1 MMAAAAR
8 LPAGA
13 RRNLLAICT
22 MTATIMQ
29 ALDTTIANVALPYM
43 QGSLSASLD
52 QISWVLTSYIVAA
65 AVMTAPVGWL
75 ADRFGR
81 KKLFIVCVAGFT
93 FASLLCALSQSIAQ
107 IVAFRLLQGMC
118 GAALV
123 PLSQSVMLDAY
134 PIEQRG
140 QAMGIWG
147 VGVMLGPIM
156 GPTLGGFL
164 TDNYSWHW
172 VFLVN
177 IPVGILT
184 VIGLLVFMDETR
196 RHEHLRFDWF
206 GFIALAAGIGSLQLM
221 LDRGEQLGWFTSP
234 EIIAELI
241 VSMVGFYYFFAHS
254 LTTPEPFVRFAIF
267 RDRNFL
273 IACFF
278 MVIMG
283 LMLFSSMALSTPFIQ
298 NILGYPITTAGWV
311 LASRGIGT
319 LVGMLL
325 IGRLLRLIEARY
337 LILVGL
343 TLTATTL
350 YQMTGFTQN
359 TSKHEIVMCG
369 LVQGFGMGFVF
380 IPLSTVAFLTL
391 PQRFRTD
398 GTAMLTLVRNV
409 ASSIGI
415 SVVIAN
421 LSSKTTVFYSQLAER
436 ITPFNDAL
444 QSPDVTRWLDL
455 ATEQGRALAD
465 QMMTL
470 QAAIMAYAV
479 DYALLAAICA
489 LAIPFVLAIGSTASL
504 RRQEGRCR
512 GDRVVVIPGRVEG
525 ASPEFMTTAG
535 ATLTVLWSWVPGRRC
550 AATRND
556 SHPNS
561 FRTFSVCS
569 PRPGTRPYRRGWSRI
584 AAGAG
589 YDTGPLGVSTLMRR
603 RCGCAMNPATSLTRA
618 KAMSAASSFLASA
631 SASMIA
637 KKAAT
642 LPSVSGRRFI
652 RSVTVANCGSAA
664 SAPSPMTSS
673 ASMRHSRSFW
683 IEMRM
688 SAPSPVW
695 NTP

>member
-1 MMAAAAR
+1 MTRAAAR
-8 LPAGA
+8 LPVGA
-13 RRNLLAICT
+13 RRTLLSICT

-93 FASLLCALSQSIAQ
+93 FASLLCALSQTIAQ

-184 VIGLLVFMDETR
+184 VMGLLVFMDETK
-196 RHEHLRFDWF
+196 RHDHLRFDWF
-206 GFIALAAGIGSLQLM
+206 GFVALAAGIGGLQLM

-241 VSMVGFYYFFAHS
+241 ISMVGFYYFFAHS
-254 LTTPEPFVRFAIF
+254 LTTAEPFVRFAIF

-298 NILGYPITTAGWV
+298 NILGYPITTAGGV

-319 LVGMLL
+319 LIGMLM
-325 IGRLLRLIEARY
+325 IGRLLRIVEARY
-337 LILVGL
+337 LILIGL
-343 TLTATTL
+343 TLTAATL

-436 ITPFNDAL
+436 VTPFNDAL

-489 LAIPFVLAIGSTASL
+489 LSIPFVLAIGSTASL
-504 RRQEGRCR
+504 RGRK
-512 GDRVVVIPGRVEG
+512 VAVEVM
-525 ASPEFMTTAG
+525 E
-535 ATLTVLWSWVPGRRC
+535 
-550 AATRND
+550 
-556 SHPNS
+556 
-561 FRTFSVCS
+561 
-569 PRPGTRPYRRGWSRI
+569 
-584 AAGAG
+584 
-589 YDTGPLGVSTLMRR
+589 
-603 RCGCAMNPATSLTRA
+603 
-618 KAMSAASSFLASA
+618 
-631 SASMIA
+631 
-637 KKAAT
+637 
-642 LPSVSGRRFI
+642 
-652 RSVTVANCGSAA
+652 
-664 SAPSPMTSS
+664 
-673 ASMRHSRSFW
+673 
-683 IEMRM
+683 
-688 SAPSPVW
+688 
-695 NTP
+695 